1 MSSDSEHEHISDV
14 DSYAS
19 VEMDIQA
26 LSHLISELYGQAEE
40 LEERLATLH
49 KPLEGTQIDQFG
61 QLAFVA
67 ASPFRNATF
76 AIKAPGLPGLPN
88 VDLSKRYSFHQI
100 CAILRNYLISCNAV
114 CDDGSITLN
123 AQLQH
128 LFGIQDTTIGYIA
141 LLGHLRNVLV

>member
-1 MSSDSEHEHISDV
+1 MSSDSEQELISDV

-26 LSHLISELYGQAEE
+26 LSHLISELYGKAEE
-40 LEERLATLH
+40 LEERLSTLH

-76 AIKAPGLPGLPN
+76 AIKPP
-88 VDLSKRYSFHQI
+88 VLSAFSPHDRNQRHSFHQI
-100 CAILRNYLISCNAV
+100 CTILRNYLISCDAV
-114 CDDGSITLN
+114 RDDGSITLN

-141 LLGHLRNVLV
+141 LLGHLRNVLI